1 MMIPDLTGQ
10 KVLYPALLFAALKTF
25 TKLDPVMGSFVFGIA
40 YYIVLKFVARLTF
53 KPADI
58 VIPTA
63 LFWAMTPGVFF
74 KLEPTTAIHSMI
86 FAIVFAFLRA
96 VFPFVY

>member
-25 TKLDPVMGSFVFGIA
+25 TKLDPVTGSFVFGIA
-40 YYIVLKFVARLTF
+40 YYLVLKFVARLTF

-58 VIPTA
+58 IVPTG
-63 LFWAMTPGVFF
+63 LFWALTPGIFF
-74 KLEPTTAIHSMI
+74 NLEPTTAIHSLI